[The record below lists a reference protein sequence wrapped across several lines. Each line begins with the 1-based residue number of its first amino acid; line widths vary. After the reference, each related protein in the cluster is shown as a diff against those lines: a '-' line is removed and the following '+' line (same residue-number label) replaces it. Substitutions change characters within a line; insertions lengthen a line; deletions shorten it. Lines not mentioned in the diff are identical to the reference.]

1 MRRSVEITS
10 LFPSLYYSSLLHYF
24 VLQYILDPTVFPR
37 EREREQVCVAE
48 GAKELGLR
56 AGASAD
62 MSSSNDVEEGA
73 PLLSGDAQNTTD
85 LA

>member
-1 MRRSVEITS
+1 
-10 LFPSLYYSSLLHYF
+10 
-24 VLQYILDPTVFPR
+24 
-37 EREREQVCVAE
+37 VAE

>member
-37 EREREQVCVAE
+37 ERESRCVWQREL
-48 GAKELGLR
+48 K
-56 AGASAD
+56 
-62 MSSSNDVEEGA
+62 N
-73 PLLSGDAQNTTD
+73 
-85 LA
+85 